1 MDVFNLIQEEMKKNT
16 EAAKLEKEQALA
28 AAKKE
33 SSETPADVKPAAKKR
48 SIDNTEDMEEDVPMK
63 KVKADEPSP
72 DVKEGDSKQKKKKS
86 RRKKSNDSNVDM
98 EVVQNGIRV
107 HHGETNGDVTA
118 EDTTQANGEVKKKKK
133 NKSLKHSTS
142 ANEMEVVLEKSEKK
156 VNGSVETN
164 GTKASHDGNLTN
176 GHSKSKKKKK
186 NKHSKSDDST
196 KVEVKE
202 EQDKPTPTDVED
214 SSVAIKSPKKKSK
227 S

>member
-72 DVKEGDSKQKKKKS
+72 DVKEGDSKQKKKKN

-98 EVVQNGIRV
+98 EVVQNGI

-186 NKHSKSDDST
+186 NNKQSKSDDST
-196 KVEVKE
+196 KGEVKE

>member
-48 SIDNTEDMEEDVPMK
+48 SIDNIEEDVPMK

-72 DVKEGDSKQKKKKS
+72 DVKEGDSKQKKKKN

-98 EVVQNGIRV
+98 EVVQNGV

-118 EDTTQANGEVKKKKK
+118 EDTTQANGEVKKKK

-142 ANEMEVVLEKSEKK
+142 ANEMELVLEKSEKK

-164 GTKASHDGNLTN
+164 GTKASHGGNLTS

-186 NKHSKSDDST
+186 NKKQSKSDDST
-196 KVEVKE
+196 EGEVKE

>member
-72 DVKEGDSKQKKKKS
+72 DVKEGDSKQKKKKN

-98 EVVQNGIRV
+98 EVVQNGIY
-107 HHGETNGDVTA
+107 HGETNGDVTA
-118 EDTTQANGEVKKKKK
+118 EDTSQANGEVKKK

-164 GTKASHDGNLTN
+164 GTKASHGGNLTN

-186 NKHSKSDDST
+186 NKKQSKSNDST
-196 KVEVKE
+196 KGEVKE

>member
-48 SIDNTEDMEEDVPMK
+48 SIDNIEEDVPMK

-72 DVKEGDSKQKKKKS
+72 DVKEGDSKQKKKKN

-98 EVVQNGIRV
+98 EVVQNGV

-118 EDTTQANGEVKKKKK
+118 EHTTQANGEVKKKKK

-186 NKHSKSDDST
+186 NKKHSKSDDST
-196 KVEVKE
+196 KGEVKE